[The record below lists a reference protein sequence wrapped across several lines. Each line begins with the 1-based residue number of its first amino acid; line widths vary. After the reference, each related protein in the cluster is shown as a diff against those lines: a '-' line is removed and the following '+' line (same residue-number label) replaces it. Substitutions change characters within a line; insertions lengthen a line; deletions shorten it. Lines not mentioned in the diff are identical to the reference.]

1 MLNCL
6 KRDLVARESVSINDL
21 MMESMGND
29 DIRDAFLD
37 NIELALLGS
46 ENDAKVEQEIASIPE
61 YDEDELTADE
71 MQELENLEESVSQI
85 PDFEE

>member
-6 KRDLVARESVSINDL
+6 KRDIARESVSVNDM
-21 MMESMGND
+21 MMESMAND

-46 ENDAKVEQEIASIPE
+46 ENDSKVEQEIASIPE
-61 YDEDELTADE
+61 YDEDELSSDE
-71 MQELENLEESVSQI
+71 LQELENLEESVSQI